1 MTHAVSPTSTLRIL
15 LVEDSSADANLVR
28 MALTSSLGSL
38 FELTHTT
45 RLEHA
50 LQALGSNPF
59 SVVLLDLGL
68 PDSQGLASFS
78 VLHAKFRDVPVVI
91 LTGTRDD
98 ATALGA
104 MRLGAQD
111 FLVKGK
117 YDEDAL
123 IRVIRHAIE
132 RQRLLQQL
140 EKSLAY
146 VRKLLHDAEGGV
158 RLDGGESVLA
168 ICAWCKKIRDG
179 SGRWQ
184 SIEEFLDPRSDATIT
199 HGGCPACMEQVR
211 GGGHGDGAT

>member
-1 MTHAVSPTSTLRIL
+1 MTHVIDPTSTLRIL

-28 MALTSSLGSL
+28 MALTSSLGSR

-59 SVVLLDLGL
+59 SLVLLDLGL

-78 VLHAKFRDVPVVI
+78 VLHGRFRDVPVVV

-117 YDEDAL
+117 YDEDSL
-123 IRVIRHAIE
+123 MRVIRHAIE

-140 EKSLAY
+140 EKTLAY
-146 VRKLLHDAEGGV
+146 VRKLLHDAEGGA
-158 RLDGGESVLA
+158 RIEGGESMLA
-168 ICAWCKKIRDG
+168 ICAWCKKIRDR

-184 SIEEFLDPRSDATIT
+184 TIEEFLDPRSDATIT
-199 HGGCPACMEQVR
+199 HGGCPACMEQIRQGGR
-211 GGGHGDGAT
+211 GHEAT